1 MGLGKTV
8 ISLTAARILKY
19 ERLQVARILVIA
31 PKKVA
36 EGTWSTEARKWDH
49 LQDLRISQILG
60 TEKQRIAGATAAA
73 DIYVV
78 NRENVPWLRDYW
90 QHRWPYDMVI
100 VDESSSFKNHTAKR
114 FKALVSELPR
124 IDRMVLLTG
133 TPSPNGL
140 LDLWA
145 QIYLLDGGERLQ
157 KRYSWYRDIYFQAD
171 IRGAY
176 GQVFSWKPKPGAAE
190 KITEAISDICVSM
203 RAEDYLQLPDIIYD
217 DVPVVL
223 DKKAEAAYREMERR
237 MILELPE
244 DAETITAM
252 SAAALSAKL
261 LQLSNG
267 AVYDEAQAWHEI
279 HRCKLDALAELVEAL
294 RERRKSALVF
304 YQFRHDRDR
313 ILRMLNEMP
322 RILAEE
328 LEGPDDIDAWNAGEV
343 DVLLAHPAS
352 TAYGLNLQAG
362 GSHIIWFGLT
372 WNYEQYVQANA
383 RLHRQGQKDTVI
395 VHHLVSQGTRD
406 ADVMRALAH
415 KDRSQQEVLESL
427 KARIRAV
434 KGGTS

>member
-19 ERLQVARILVIA
+19 ERLQVARVLVIA

-49 LQDLRISQILG
+49 LQDLRVSQILG

-90 QHRWPYDMVI
+90 QHQWPYDMVI
-100 VDESSSFKNHTAKR
+100 VDESSSFKNHSAKR

-190 KITEAISDICVSM
+190 KITAAISDICVSM
-203 RAEDYLQLPDIIYD
+203 RAEDYLKLPDIIYD

-223 DKKAEAAYREMERR
+223 DKKAEAAYRE
-237 MILELPE
+237 
-244 DAETITAM
+244 
-252 SAAALSAKL
+252 
-261 LQLSNG
+261 
-267 AVYDEAQAWHEI
+267 
-279 HRCKLDALAELVEAL
+279 
-294 RERRKSALVF
+294 
-304 YQFRHDRDR
+304 
-313 ILRMLNEMP
+313 
-322 RILAEE
+322 
-328 LEGPDDIDAWNAGEV
+328 
-343 DVLLAHPAS
+343 
-352 TAYGLNLQAG
+352 
-362 GSHIIWFGLT
+362 
-372 WNYEQYVQANA
+372 
-383 RLHRQGQKDTVI
+383 
-395 VHHLVSQGTRD
+395 
-406 ADVMRALAH
+406 
-415 KDRSQQEVLESL
+415 
-427 KARIRAV
+427 
-434 KGGTS
+434 